1 MDDNAVGLHKRCG
14 PTAFFVIL
22 AKKSGARLSN
32 RYIAQ
37 EVGGGGIINLAEK
50 PQNTKREVKIMRRK
64 KLLRQVAA
72 AAVALSMAVSLSAP
86 AFAATFDLSNGGLVI
101 TANDKGITVE
111 QDNGTSSTYSIDE
124 EIEIKGAYSSANGAT
139 LTAEENQQDENQ
151 PVTPAKAP
159 AKEETPKETPEA
171 EDAPAAE
178 KKQEQKDTEA
188 PADPEQKTE
197 TENKDNNDPDNEEKK
212 EQNAPANGELNASA
226 GEGQESKAEEKPQPK
241 TEAKASAEATA
252 SASDN
257 TSNGPRKA
265 SAYEDRMGEDSD
277 DYGYNSGLR
286 AGIVQIINNT
296 AKKIKVSLSNAHIDL
311 PTAADT
317 SARGQAAIDV
327 QGTGN
332 VELKFSGSNTLTGSG
347 QSAGIQK
354 NDKTQDDKENTGT
367 LTITADSQSDTL
379 DVKVDKYALGQDY
392 QGAAIG
398 GHGKKTSG
406 EYVGY
411 GTKNIVIE
419 GNGTVNTNAQI
430 GSGYRGGA
438 ATGIVIQGNAVV
450 NVENYGIGGGGL
462 PGWYDNTKKPGE
474 TDVTITG
481 TANVTVKNGTIGSG
495 VRGGELC
502 GNAKINISGNA
513 MVNVEGGENAAA
525 IGSGAGG
532 DANVTITGN
541 AKVTAVQKSEW
552 SGGGAGIGG
561 GANGK
566 GYVTI
571 GGKAQVKATGSAEK
585 HGGSGAYGAGA
596 AIGDGGTTSEKGAD
610 TVQNGENKFET
621 DKDSIQ
627 DGAEVEMTNIGHNS
641 SNTVT
646 KTYKTDRWVTDGDEE
661 QPPEVCKHLKGEYA
675 AETTVYPNCT
685 KTGSQTYRCISC
697 GEITREKTLAATPD
711 SYWSHS
717 WQEIKVQPTC
727 TEDGYKVEKCS
738 RCGDEYGSRTKTADA
753 LGHKFVETV
762 VAPTCTESGYTVQ
775 KCSVCGEET
784 GERTNIVAPLGHE
797 YKNGVCIR
805 CGAPEPQENGSAA
818 PNYTVTGAETYETSV
833 VDGRYIIAVP
843 SEDAAL
849 NAVLG
854 DLRAIKAQGAD
865 VVVFRTRSRES
876 SLVIDEM
883 LAMGTDVTP
892 FVLAHNGGEA
902 QLTINGAVHNELIH

>member
-1 MDDNAVGLHKRCG
+1 
-14 PTAFFVIL
+14 
-22 AKKSGARLSN
+22 
-32 RYIAQ
+32 
-37 EVGGGGIINLAEK
+37 
-50 PQNTKREVKIMRRK
+50 MRRK

-101 TANDKGITVE
+101 KADESGITVT
-111 QDNGTSSTYSIDE
+111 QDGQDKATSIADDE
-124 EIEIKGAYSSANGAT
+124 EIEITGTYNSTGGAMQ
-139 LTAEENQQDENQ
+139 TAEENRQEENQ

-159 AKEETPKETPEA
+159 AKEETSEETPGA
-171 EDAPAAE
+171 ENAPAAE
-178 KKQEQKDTEA
+178 EKQEQKDTED

-197 TENKDNNDPDNEEKK
+197 TENKDNNSDPADEEKK

-226 GEGQESKAEEKPQPK
+226 GEGQEPKAEDEGQPKLK

-252 SASDN
+252 SASDDA
-257 TSNGPRKA
+257 SNGPRKA
-265 SAYEDRMGEDSD
+265 SAYEDRMGEDSH

-327 QGTGN
+327 QGGD

-347 QSAGIQK
+347 GSAGIQK
-354 NDKTQDDKENTGT
+354 NDKTQDGKDNTGT
-367 LTITADSQSDTL
+367 LTITADNKSDTL
-379 DVKVDKYALGQDY
+379 DVKVDEFSLGQDN

-398 GHGKKTSG
+398 GGGRKTDGKYG
-406 EYVGY
+406 GY

-430 GSGYRGGA
+430 GSGFRGGA

-450 NVENYGIGGGGL
+450 NVGDGGIGGIGL
-462 PGWYDNTKKPGE
+462 PEWYGTEKPGE

-481 TANVTVKNGTIGSG
+481 NAKVNVQNGTIGSG
-495 VRGGELC
+495 VRRGEVC

-513 MVNVEGGENAAA
+513 EVNVKGGDNAAA

-532 DANVTITGN
+532 DADVTITGN
-541 AKVTAVQKSEW
+541 AKVTAVQKSDW
-552 SGGGAGIGG
+552 YGGGAGIGG

-566 GYVTI
+566 GHVTI

-585 HGGSGAYGAGA
+585 HDGGGAYGAGA
-596 AIGDGGTTSEKGAD
+596 AIGDGGTTGKKGTD
-610 TVQNGENKFET
+610 PVQNGENKFET
-621 DKDSIQ
+621 DKDGIQ
-627 DGAEVEMTNIGHNS
+627 DGAKVEMTNIGHNS
-641 SNTVT
+641 PNTVT
-646 KTYKTDRWVTDGDEE
+646 QTRQNGEWVTDGKTE
-661 QPPEVCKHLKGEYA
+661 QPTEECKHSKGEYA
-675 AETTVYPNCT
+675 AEKVPSNCT
-685 KTGSQTYRCISC
+685 EKGSQTYRCSSC
-697 GEITREKTLAATPD
+697 GEVTKVETLDVNPNRH
-711 SYWSHS
+711 SYG
-717 WQEIKVQPTC
+717 EVKFPATC
-727 TEDGYKVEKCS
+727 TEDGYSVYTCS
-738 RCGDEYGSRTKTADA
+738 LCGKPETGRHYNIVKAP
-753 LGHKFVETV
+753 GHQYVETT
-762 VAPTCTESGYTVQ
+762 VAPTCTESGYTVS
-775 KCSVCGEET
+775 KCTRCGKET
-784 GERTNIVAPLGHE
+784 GEHTNIVAPLGHE

-805 CGAPEPQENGSAA
+805 CGAPEPQENGGSSSAA

-883 LAMGTDVTP
+883 LAMGPDATP
-892 FVLAHNGGEA
+892 FVLTHNGSEA
-902 QLTINGAVHNELIH
+902 QLTINGAAHNELIH

>member
-1 MDDNAVGLHKRCG
+1 
-14 PTAFFVIL
+14 
-22 AKKSGARLSN
+22 
-32 RYIAQ
+32 
-37 EVGGGGIINLAEK
+37 
-50 PQNTKREVKIMRRK
+50 MRRK
-64 KLLRQVAA
+64 KLLRQIAA

-139 LTAEENQQDENQ
+139 QTAEENRQEENQ

-159 AKEETPKETPEA
+159 AKEETSEETSEA
-171 EDAPAAE
+171 EDTPAAE
-178 KKQEQKDTEA
+178 KKQEQKDAEA

-197 TENKDNNDPDNEEKK
+197 TENKDNNNDPDNEEKK
-212 EQNAPANGELNASA
+212 EQNASANGELNASA
-226 GEGQESKAEEKPQPK
+226 GEGQESKAEDEGQPK
-241 TEAKASAEATA
+241 PEAKASAEATA
-252 SASDN
+252 SASDDA
-257 TSNGPRKA
+257 SNGPRKA
-265 SAYEDRMGEDSD
+265 SARSGGE
-277 DYGYNSGLR
+277 GER
-286 AGIVQIINNT
+286 RGIIQIFANT
-296 AKKIKVSLSNAHIDL
+296 LVKLKLSNAHIDL
-311 PTAADT
+311 PTAANT

-347 QSAGIQK
+347 GSAGIQK
-354 NDKTQDDKENTGT
+354 NDEDSYGKANTGT
-367 LTITADSQSDTL
+367 LTITADSRSDTL
-379 DVKVDKYALGQDY
+379 DVKVDEWALGNDN

-398 GHGKKTSG
+398 GGGRKTDEKSG
-406 EYVGY
+406 GC

-438 ATGIVIQGNAVV
+438 ATGIVIRGNAVV
-450 NVENYGIGGGGL
+450 NVGKFGIGGCGFSS
-462 PGWYDNTKKPGE
+462 WDTEKPGE

-481 TANVTVKNGTIGSG
+481 NAKVTVQNGTIGSG
-495 VRGGELC
+495 VRREQLC
-502 GNAKINISGNA
+502 GDAKINISGNA
-513 MVNVEGGENAAA
+513 EVNVFGGDNAAT
-525 IGSGAGG
+525 IGSGEGG

-541 AKVTAVQKSEW
+541 AKVTAEQVSDW
-552 SGGGAGIGG
+552 YGGGAGIGG

-566 GYVTI
+566 GHVTI
-571 GGKAQVKATGSAEK
+571 GGKAQVQATGSAEK
-585 HGGSGAYGAGA
+585 DDHSRAYGAGA
-596 AIGDGGTTSEKGAD
+596 AIGDGGTAGESGS
-610 TVQNGENKFET
+610 TVQNGKNQFTIANDIEDN
-621 DKDSIQ
+621 
-627 DGAEVEMTNIGHNS
+627 AEIKMTNKGNDS

-646 KTYKTDRWVTDGDEE
+646 QTRRNGEWVTSGEQTPEE
-661 QPPEVCKHLKGEYA
+661 CDHSNPFV
-675 AETTVYPNCT
+675 
-685 KTGSQTYRCISC
+685 
-697 GEITREKTLAATPD
+697 EIT
-711 SYWSHS
+711 
-717 WQEIKVQPTC
+717 
-727 TEDGYKVEKCS
+727 
-738 RCGDEYGSRTKTADA
+738 
-753 LGHKFVETV
+753 
-762 VAPTCTESGYTVQ
+762 VAPTCTESGYTVS
-775 KCSVCGEET
+775 KCTRCGEEE
-784 GERTNIVAPLGHE
+784 GERTDIAPLGHE

-805 CGAPEPQENGSAA
+805 CGAPEPQENGGSSSAA

-892 FVLAHNGGEA
+892 FVLTHNGGEA
-902 QLTINGAVHNELIH
+902 RLTINGAVHNELIH

>member
-1 MDDNAVGLHKRCG
+1 
-14 PTAFFVIL
+14 
-22 AKKSGARLSN
+22 
-32 RYIAQ
+32 
-37 EVGGGGIINLAEK
+37 
-50 PQNTKREVKIMRRK
+50 MRRK

-101 TANDKGITVE
+101 TAGESGITVT
-111 QDNGTSSTYSIDE
+111 QDGQTGSTSVSYDDT
-124 EIEIKGAYSSANGAT
+124 IEIKGSYSSPNGAA

-159 AKEETPKETPEA
+159 AKEETSKETPEETQEA

-197 TENKDNNDPDNEEKK
+197 TENKDNNNDPDNEEKK
-212 EQNAPANGELNASA
+212 EQNASAEGE
-226 GEGQESKAEEKPQPK
+226 EQPQPK
-241 TEAKASAEATA
+241 AEAKAEAKASAEATA

-257 TSNGPRKA
+257 ASNGPRKA
-265 SAYEDRMGEDSD
+265 SAYEDRMSSWEEEQEKDS
-277 DYGYNSGLR
+277 YKPGAR
-286 AGIVQIINNT
+286 TGIVQIINNT
-296 AKKIKVSLSNAHIDL
+296 VNKIKVSLSGAHIDL

-317 SARGQAAIDV
+317 SARGMAAIDV

-332 VELKFSGSNTLTGSG
+332 VELKFSGDNTLTGSG
-347 QSAGIQK
+347 GSAGIQK
-354 NDKTQDDKENTGT
+354 NDKTQDGKDNTGT
-367 LTITADSQSDTL
+367 LTITADNKSDTL
-379 DVKVDKYALGQDY
+379 NVKVDENALGQDN

-398 GHGKKTSG
+398 GRGRKTYE
-406 EYVGY
+406 EYGGY

-438 ATGIVIQGNAVV
+438 STGIKIQGNAVV
-450 NVENYGIGGGGL
+450 NVGDGGIGGIGF
-462 PGWYDNTKKPGE
+462 PEWYGTEKPGE

-481 TANVTVKNGTIGSG
+481 NANVTVKNGTIGSG
-495 VRGGELC
+495 VRRGEVC
-502 GNAKINISGNA
+502 GNAKIEISENA
-513 MVNVEGGENAAA
+513 VVNVEGGDNAAA

-541 AKVTAVQKSEW
+541 AKVTAVQKSDW
-552 SGGGAGIGG
+552 YGGGAGIGG
-561 GANGK
+561 GANGT
-566 GYVTI
+566 GEVII

-596 AIGDGGTTSEKGAD
+596 AIGDGGTTGKKGTD
-610 TVQNGENKFET
+610 TVQNGKNEFTT
-621 DKDSIQ
+621 DKKSIE
-627 DGAEVEMTNIGHNS
+627 DGAEVKMTNIGHNGP
-641 SNTVT
+641 NTVT
-646 KTYKTDRWVTDGDEE
+646 QTRQNGQWVTDGKTE
-661 QPPEVCKHLKGEYA
+661 QPTEKCNHSQGEYA
-675 AETTVYPNCT
+675 AERVSPNCT
-685 KTGSQTYRCISC
+685 EKGSQTYRCSSC
-697 GEITREKTLAATPD
+697 GEITRVVEVAPD
-711 SYWSHS
+711 SGYWSHDR
-717 WQEIKVQPTC
+717 QTVTVQPTC
-727 TEDGYKVEKCS
+727 TEDGYKVTKCS
-738 RCGDEYGSRTKTADA
+738 RCGKELGSRTKTANA
-753 LGHKFVETV
+753 LGHQYVETV
-762 VAPTCTESGYTVQ
+762 VAPTCTESGYTVK
-775 KCSVCGEET
+775 KCTRCDEEE

-902 QLTINGAVHNELIH
+902 QLTINGAAHNELIH

>member
-1 MDDNAVGLHKRCG
+1 
-14 PTAFFVIL
+14 
-22 AKKSGARLSN
+22 
-32 RYIAQ
+32 
-37 EVGGGGIINLAEK
+37 
-50 PQNTKREVKIMRRK
+50 MRRK

-86 AFAATFDLSNGGLVI
+86 AFAAEFNLANGGLVI
-101 TANDKGITVE
+101 KADESGITVT
-111 QDNGTSSTYSIDE
+111 QG
-124 EIEIKGAYSSANGAT
+124 NGAAST
-139 LTAEENQQDENQ
+139 IGKDDEIVITGTYNSAGGAMQTAEENQQEENQ

-188 PADPEQKTE
+188 PADPEQNTE
-197 TENKDNNDPDNEEKK
+197 TENKDNNSDPADEEKK

-226 GEGQESKAEEKPQPK
+226 GEGQESKAEDEGQPK
-241 TEAKASAEATA
+241 PEANASAEATA
-252 SASDN
+252 SASDDA
-257 TSNGPRKA
+257 SNGPRKA
-265 SAYEDRMGEDSD
+265 SAYEDRMSWQEEQDS
-277 DYGYNSGLR
+277 YKPGAR
-286 AGIVQIINNT
+286 TGIVQIINNT
-296 AKKIKVSLSNAHIDL
+296 VKKIKVSLSNAHIDL

-317 SARGQAAIDV
+317 SARGMAAIDV

-332 VELKFSGSNTLTGSG
+332 VELKFSGDNTLTGSG
-347 QSAGIQK
+347 GSAGIQK
-354 NDKTQDDKENTGT
+354 NDEDPYGKDNTGT
-367 LTITADSQSDTL
+367 LTITADSRSDTL
-379 DVKVDKYALGQDY
+379 NVKVDEWALGNDN

-398 GHGKKTSG
+398 GRGRKTYENYG
-406 EYVGY
+406 GY

-438 ATGIVIQGNAVV
+438 ATGIVIRGNAVV
-450 NVENYGIGGGGL
+450 NVGKFGIGGCGFS
-462 PGWYDNTKKPGE
+462 PWDTEKPGE

-481 TANVTVKNGTIGSG
+481 NAKVTVQNGTIGSG
-495 VRGGELC
+495 VRREQLC
-502 GNAKINISGNA
+502 GDAKINISGNA
-513 MVNVEGGENAAA
+513 EVNVFGGDNAAT
-525 IGSGAGG
+525 IGSGEGG

-541 AKVTAVQKSEW
+541 AKVTAEQVSDW
-552 SGGGAGIGG
+552 YGGGAGIGG

-571 GGKAQVKATGSAEK
+571 GGKAQVQATGSAEK
-585 HGGSGAYGAGA
+585 DDYSRAYGAGA
-596 AIGDGGTTSEKGAD
+596 AIGDGGTAGESGS
-610 TVQNGENKFET
+610 TVQNGKNQFTIANDIEDN
-621 DKDSIQ
+621 
-627 DGAEVEMTNIGHNS
+627 AEIKMTNKGNDS

-646 KTYKTDRWVTDGDEE
+646 QTRRNGEWVTSGE
-661 QPPEVCKHLKGEYA
+661 QTPEKCDHSNPFV
-675 AETTVYPNCT
+675 
-685 KTGSQTYRCISC
+685 
-697 GEITREKTLAATPD
+697 EIT
-711 SYWSHS
+711 
-717 WQEIKVQPTC
+717 
-727 TEDGYKVEKCS
+727 
-738 RCGDEYGSRTKTADA
+738 
-753 LGHKFVETV
+753 
-762 VAPTCTESGYTVQ
+762 VAPTCTESGYTVS
-775 KCSVCGEET
+775 KCTRCGKET
-784 GERTNIVAPLGHE
+784 GEHTNIVAPLGHE

-805 CGAPEPQENGSAA
+805 CGAPEPQENGGSSSAA

-892 FVLAHNGGEA
+892 FVLTHNGGEA
-902 QLTINGAVHNELIH
+902 QLTINGAAHNELIH

>member
-1 MDDNAVGLHKRCG
+1 
-14 PTAFFVIL
+14 
-22 AKKSGARLSN
+22 
-32 RYIAQ
+32 
-37 EVGGGGIINLAEK
+37 
-50 PQNTKREVKIMRRK
+50 MRRK

-72 AAVALSMAVSLSAP
+72 AAVALSMAASLSAP
-86 AFAATFDLSNGGLVI
+86 AFAAVVTFNLSDGGLVI
-101 TANDKGITVE
+101 TANNDGITVE
-111 QDNGTSSTYSIDE
+111 RDNGASSTYSIDD
-124 EIEIKGAYSSANGAT
+124 EIEITGTYNSTGGAMT
-139 LTAEENQQDENQ
+139 TAEENQQEENQ

-159 AKEETPKETPEA
+159 AKEETSEETSGTEN
-171 EDAPAAE
+171 APAAE

-188 PADPEQKTE
+188 PADPEQNTE
-197 TENKDNNDPDNEEKK
+197 TENKDNNSDPDNEEKK

-226 GEGQESKAEEKPQPK
+226 GEGQEPKAEDEGQPKLK

-252 SASDN
+252 SASDDA
-257 TSNGPRKA
+257 SNGPRKA
-265 SAYEDRMGEDSD
+265 SAYEDRMGEDSH
-277 DYGYNSGLR
+277 DYGYNSGLG

-354 NDKTQDDKENTGT
+354 NDKEQNGKENTGT

-379 DVKVDKYALGQDY
+379 DVKVDKNALGQDY

-450 NVENYGIGGGGL
+450 NVENYGIGGSGL

-502 GNAKINISGNA
+502 GDAKINISGNA
-513 MVNVEGGENAAA
+513 EVNVEGGENAAA

-541 AKVTAVQKSEW
+541 AKVTAVQKSKW

-566 GYVTI
+566 GHVTI
-571 GGKAQVKATGSAEK
+571 GGKAQVQATGSAEK
-585 HGGSGAYGAGA
+585 HDGSGAYGAGA
-596 AIGDGGTTSEKGAD
+596 AIGDGGTTGKKGTD
-610 TVQNGENKFET
+610 TVQNGKNEFTT
-621 DKDSIQ
+621 DKKSIQ
-627 DGAEVEMTNIGHNS
+627 DGAEVKMTNIGHNGP
-641 SNTVT
+641 NTVT
-646 KTYKTDRWVTDGDEE
+646 QTRQNGEWVTDGKTE
-661 QPPEVCKHLKGEYA
+661 QPTEKCKHLKGEYA

-685 KTGSQTYRCISC
+685 ETGSQTYRCSSC
-697 GEITREKTLAATPD
+697 GEITKVETLAATPD

-717 WQEIKVQPTC
+717 WQKIKVQPTC
-727 TEDGYKVEKCS
+727 TEKGYTVQKCS
-738 RCGDEYGSRTKTADA
+738 RCYQEYGGHTDIVNA
-753 LGHKFVETV
+753 LGHKYVETT
-762 VAPTCTESGYTVQ
+762 VAPTCTESGYTVK
-775 KCSVCGEET
+775 KCTRCGEEE
-784 GERTNIVAPLGHE
+784 GERTNLVAPLGHE
-797 YKNGVCIR
+797 YKNGICIR
-805 CGAPEPQENGSAA
+805 CGAPEPQENGGSSSAA

-883 LAMGTDVTP
+883 LAMGPDATP
-892 FVLAHNGGEA
+892 FVLSHNGGEA
-902 QLTINGAVHNELIH
+902 RLTINGAAHNELIH